1 MTARTIT
8 IELPDELLAILGD
21 LPTIGERAREAL
33 VLALL
38 RDAEIS
44 QGKAAQ
50 LLGITRWDILQLM
63 ARHRIESGPETAEEM
78 ERDIENARRFS
89 TLSPVHDRG

>member
-1 MTARTIT
+1 MTSRTVT
-8 IELPDELLAILGD
+8 IDLPDELLSLLGD
-21 LPTIGERAREAL
+21 PETIGERTREAL

-63 ARHRIESGPETAEEM
+63 ARHRIESGPETAEEAQ
-78 ERDIENARRFS
+78 RDFEAAKAGSRLAAQVGGS
-89 TLSPVHDRG
+89 

>member
-1 MTARTIT
+1 MTSRTVT
-8 IELPDELLAILGD
+8 IELPEELLSLLGD
-21 LPTIGERAREAL
+21 PAAIGERAREAL
-33 VLALL
+33 VLVLL
-38 RDAEIS
+38 RDAKIS

-63 ARHRIESGPETAEEM
+63 VRHRIESGPETAEEM

-89 TLSPVHDRG
+89 KLSSVHDRR